1 MNRVVMPDPRERFK
15 ARRYKTYP
23 NGATVA
29 TAVTITRT
37 EGDYFKFDYANARR
51 TTESQPITNLRAKA
65 ETISITTHWALD
77 FATRQYVLIGRD
89 MWIIETIYKERD
101 QWDNS
106 PNGSTVY
113 TLELSK
119 AVNPANLKV

>member
-15 ARRYKTYP
+15 AKRYKTYP
-23 NGATVA
+23 HTATGT
-29 TAVTITRT
+29 TAVNITRPDF
-37 EGDYFKFDYANARR
+37 DYFKFDYSQARR
-51 TTESQPITNLRAKA
+51 EAEAHPINNIRAKA
-65 ETISITTHWALD
+65 ETIGITTHWALD
-77 FATRQYVLIGRD
+77 FAPKQYVLIGREI
-89 MWIIETIYKERD
+89 WIIETIYKERD
-101 QWDNS
+101 MWDNS